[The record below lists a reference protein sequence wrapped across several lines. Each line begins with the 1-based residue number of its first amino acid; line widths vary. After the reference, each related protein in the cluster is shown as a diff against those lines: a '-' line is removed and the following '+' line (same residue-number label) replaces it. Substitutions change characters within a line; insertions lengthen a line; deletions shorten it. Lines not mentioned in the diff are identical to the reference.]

1 VPLTLAMI
9 LALKTYA
16 IQGVVTH
23 ERTGEPLKNAIV
35 VLQCTC
41 LDAQRETITNDRG
54 LYRFGDLPPGTYTI
68 QVLKGQADVSKVVT
82 LPR

>member
-1 VPLTLAMI
+1 MLALL

-23 ERTGEPLKNAIV
+23 ERTGAPLKGAIV

-41 LDAQRETITNDRG
+41 LEAARETSTNDRG
-54 LYRFGDLPPGTYTI
+54 SYRFGDLPPGTYTI
-68 QVLKGQADVSKVVT
+68 QVLKGTADVAKVVT
-82 LPR
+82 LPH

>member
-1 VPLTLAMI
+1 M

-16 IQGVVTH
+16 IEGVI
-23 ERTGEPLKNAIV
+23 RSQRDDEPLKGALV

-41 LDAQRETITNDRG
+41 LDAAREVSTDARG
-54 LYRFGDLPPGTYTI
+54 RYRFAGLPPGTYTI
-68 QVLKGQADVSKVVT
+68 QVLKGTADVSKVVT

>member
-1 VPLTLAMI
+1 MLALL

-23 ERTGEPLKNAIV
+23 ERTGEPEKGALVI
-35 VLQCTC
+35 LQCTC
-41 LDAQRETITNDRG
+41 LEQPLETSTNERG

-68 QVLKGQADVSKVVT
+68 QVLKGTADVSKVVT